1 MFINRVVRFIGSYV
15 AELGG
20 LDAIVFTAGCG
31 ENAIEVRQ
39 KLLTNLVTL
48 VWQSTPPAM
57 TSEAKNGKSADNAAV
72 DVLVVPTNEE
82 LMIVR
87 DVQRLAN

>member
-1 MFINRVVRFIGSYV
+1 MRLKYAKKIADQLSYFGLAVDASRNDVR
-15 AELGG
+15 
-20 LDAIVFTAGCG
+20 
-31 ENAIEVRQ
+31 
-39 KLLTNLVTL
+39 
-48 VWQSTPPAM
+48 
-57 TSEAKNGKSADNAAV
+57 GKERKISPDNAAV